1 MAGGFVPDDFD
12 ATIWEN
18 IEPLTKDLMER
29 QLSCSSCIEGLISDS
44 SELAEHIS
52 ETGALLYIGMTC
64 DTESEEKKES
74 FLDFMSN
81 IRPKLSEFSDAL
93 NRRIVNHS
101 SVDDL
106 PSRYDLMLRGMRTD
120 VEIFRK
126 ENIPLGVRQTE
137 LVTEAQTING
147 AMTVEFEGQEMTFPQ
162 MSKYL
167 ESNDRSQRQAA
178 WMAMSSRR
186 MEDSERLSE
195 IFDELITIR
204 HQMATNAG
212 FESYTQYMFRAMH
225 RFDYT
230 IEDCLEFHD
239 SVESVC
245 MPILK
250 KINEERCDGLGIGGL
265 SPWDVNEKGGS
276 GPDIHGREPLKPFGT
291 VDEMVEKLSV
301 MFHEISSDLGGKF
314 DKLIEMDTLDLE
326 TRKGKAPGG
335 YQYYLEKSRVP
346 FIFMNAAGL
355 QGDLETMIHE
365 AGHAFHSLYCGHLE
379 LIDERDYPIEFAE
392 VASMSMEL
400 LTQPW
405 WDKFYESEE
414 ADRARRAHLEGVV
427 FLLPWIATIDS
438 FQHWIYANPGHSKE
452 ERAEVWL
459 SIRDKFGSDMDWT
472 GHTDFRELS
481 WQQQGHLFGVP
492 FYYIEYGIAQLG
504 SLQLWKTQM
513 GDPQKALDDYANA
526 MSLGNTR
533 TLPELF
539 SAADLELGFNEGH
552 FMTRWGL
559 WRQLCQSCPC
569 SLRTPGPTL
578 IAQTLGCHGKDCLAL
593 R

>member
-1 MAGGFVPDDFD
+1 MGSGFVPDNFD
-12 ATIWEN
+12 AKVWEN
-18 IEPLTKDLMER
+18 IDPLTNDLIER
-29 QLSCSSCIEGLISDS
+29 ELNCSSCLERLISDS

-64 DTESEEKKES
+64 DTESEEKKGS
-74 FLDFMSN
+74 FLEFMSN

-93 NRRIVNHS
+93 NRRIVSHP

-106 PSRYDLMLRGMRTD
+106 PSRYDLMLRGMRAD
-120 VEIFRK
+120 IEIFRK
-126 ENIPLGVRQTE
+126 ENIPLAVRQTE
-137 LVTEAQTING
+137 LVTEAQTVNG
-147 AMTVEFEGQEMTFPQ
+147 AMTVEFEGEELTFPQ

-167 ESNDRSQRQAA
+167 EANDRSKRQAA
-178 WMAMSSRR
+178 WMAMAARR
-186 MEDSERLSE
+186 MEDNERLSE
-195 IFDELITIR
+195 IFDELISIR
-204 HQMATNAG
+204 HQMAENAG

-225 RFDYT
+225 RFDYNV
-230 IEDCLEFHD
+230 EDCLEFHD

-250 KINEERCDGLGIGGL
+250 QINEDRCVGLGIGEL
-265 SPWDVNEKGGS
+265 CPWDVNEKSGS
-276 GPDIHGREPLKPFGT
+276 GPDKHGRDPLRPFET
-291 VDEMVEKLSV
+291 VDEMVEKLSE
-301 MFHEISSDLGGKF
+301 MFNEISSDLGGKF
-314 DKLIEMDTLDLE
+314 DKLVEMDTLDLD

-405 WDKFYESEE
+405 WDKFYGPEE
-414 ADRARRAHLEGVV
+414 AARARRTHLEGVV

-438 FQHWIYANPGHSKE
+438 FQHWIYANPGHSRE

-459 SIRDKFGSDMDWT
+459 SIRDKFGTAMDWT

-513 GDPQKALDDYANA
+513 SDPQKALDDYANA

-539 SAADLELGFNEGH
+539 SAADIILGFDESH
-552 FMTRWGL
+552 FM
-559 WRQLCQSCPC
+559 
-569 SLRTPGPTL
+569 SL
-578 IAQTLGCHGKDCLAL
+578 LGTVKTAL
-593 R
+593 SELPS

>member
-1 MAGGFVPDDFD
+1 MAGGFVPDGFD

-18 IEPLTKDLMER
+18 IQPLTNDLMER

-137 LVTEAQTING
+137 LVTKAQTING

-178 WMAMSSRR
+178 WMAMSARR

-250 KINEERCDGLGIGGL
+250 KINEERCEGLGIGELG
-265 SPWDVNEKGGS
+265 PWDVNEKGGS
-276 GPDIHGREPLKPFGT
+276 GPDIHGREPLRPFET

-301 MFHEISSDLGGKF
+301 MFHEISSDLGEKF
-314 DKLIEMDTLDLE
+314 DKLVEMDTLDLE

-552 FMTRWGL
+552 FM
-559 WRQLCQSCPC
+559 
-569 SLRTPGPTL
+569 SLMGTVET
-578 IAQTLGCHGKDCLAL
+578 AL
-593 R
+593 SELPV

>member
-1 MAGGFVPDDFD
+1 MADGFVPDGFD

-18 IEPLTKDLMER
+18 IEPLTNDLMER

-101 SVDDL
+101 SVGDL

-162 MSKYL
+162 MGKYL

-178 WMAMSSRR
+178 WMTMSARR

-204 HQMATNAG
+204 HQMAINAG

-250 KINEERCDGLGIGGL
+250 KINEERCDGLGIGEL

-276 GPDIHGREPLKPFGT
+276 GPDIHGRKPLRPFET

-301 MFHEISSDLGGKF
+301 MFHEISNDLGGKF
-314 DKLIEMDTLDLE
+314 DKLVEMDTLDLE

-472 GHTDFRELS
+472 GHTDFKELS

-539 SAADLELGFNEGH
+539 AAADLELGFNEGH
-552 FMTRWGL
+552 FM
-559 WRQLCQSCPC
+559 
-569 SLRTPGPTL
+569 SLMGTVET
-578 IAQTLGCHGKDCLAL
+578 AL
-593 R
+593 SELPV

>member
-1 MAGGFVPDDFD
+1 MAGGFVPDVFD

-18 IEPLTKDLMER
+18 IKPLADDLMER
-29 QLSCSSCIEGLISDS
+29 ELNCSSCIEGLISDS

-64 DTESEEKKES
+64 DTESEEKRES

-147 AMTVEFEGQEMTFPQ
+147 AMTVEFEGEERTFPQ

-178 WMAMSSRR
+178 WVAMSARR

-195 IFDELITIR
+195 IFDELVSIR
-204 HQMATNAG
+204 HQMATNSG

-250 KINEERCDGLGIGGL
+250 KINKDRRDGLGIGEL

-276 GPDIHGREPLKPFGT
+276 GPDIHGRKPLRPFET
-291 VDEMVEKLSV
+291 VDEMVEKLSE

-314 DKLIEMDTLDLE
+314 DKLVEMDTLDLD

-414 ADRARRAHLEGVV
+414 ADRARRAHLEGVA

-438 FQHWIYANPGHSKE
+438 FQHWIYANPGHSRE

-459 SIRDKFGSDMDWT
+459 SIRDKFGSEMDWT

-513 GDPQKALDDYANA
+513 SDPQKALDDYANA
-526 MSLGNTR
+526 MTLGNTR

-552 FMTRWGL
+552 FM
-559 WRQLCQSCPC
+559 
-569 SLRTPGPTL
+569 SLMGTVET
-578 IAQTLGCHGKDCLAL
+578 AL
-593 R
+593 SELPA

>member
-1 MAGGFVPDDFD
+1 MAGGFVPDGFD

-18 IEPLTKDLMER
+18 IQPLTNDLMER

-137 LVTEAQTING
+137 LVTKAQTING

-178 WMAMSSRR
+178 WMAMSARR

-212 FESYTQYMFRAMH
+212 FESYTPVS
-225 RFDYT
+225 YT
-230 IEDCLEFHD
+230 
-239 SVESVC
+239 
-245 MPILK
+245 
-250 KINEERCDGLGIGGL
+250 
-265 SPWDVNEKGGS
+265 
-276 GPDIHGREPLKPFGT
+276 
-291 VDEMVEKLSV
+291 
-301 MFHEISSDLGGKF
+301 
-314 DKLIEMDTLDLE
+314 
-326 TRKGKAPGG
+326 
-335 YQYYLEKSRVP
+335 
-346 FIFMNAAGL
+346 
-355 QGDLETMIHE
+355 
-365 AGHAFHSLYCGHLE
+365 HL
-379 LIDERDYPIEFAE
+379 
-392 VASMSMEL
+392 
-400 LTQPW
+400 
-405 WDKFYESEE
+405 
-414 ADRARRAHLEGVV
+414 
-427 FLLPWIATIDS
+427 
-438 FQHWIYANPGHSKE
+438 
-452 ERAEVWL
+452 
-459 SIRDKFGSDMDWT
+459 
-472 GHTDFRELS
+472 
-481 WQQQGHLFGVP
+481 
-492 FYYIEYGIAQLG
+492 
-504 SLQLWKTQM
+504 
-513 GDPQKALDDYANA
+513 
-526 MSLGNTR
+526 
-533 TLPELF
+533 TLPTIY
-539 SAADLELGFNEGH
+539 SV
-552 FMTRWGL
+552 
-559 WRQLCQSCPC
+559 
-569 SLRTPGPTL
+569 
-578 IAQTLGCHGKDCLAL
+578 
-593 R
+593 

>member
-1 MAGGFVPDDFD
+1 MADGFVPDGFD

-18 IEPLTKDLMER
+18 IEPLTNDLMER

-276 GPDIHGREPLKPFGT
+276 GPDIHGREPLKPFET

-552 FMTRWGL
+552 FM
-559 WRQLCQSCPC
+559 
-569 SLRTPGPTL
+569 SLMGTVET
-578 IAQTLGCHGKDCLAL
+578 AL
-593 R
+593 SELPV

>member
-1 MAGGFVPDDFD
+1 MAGGFVPDFFD

-18 IEPLTKDLMER
+18 IKPLADDLMER
-29 QLSCSSCIEGLISDS
+29 ELNCSSCIEGLISDS

-64 DTESEEKKES
+64 DTESEEKRES

-147 AMTVEFEGQEMTFPQ
+147 AMTVEFEGEERTFPQ

-178 WMAMSSRR
+178 WVAMSARR

-195 IFDELITIR
+195 IFDELVSIR
-204 HQMATNAG
+204 HQMATNSG

-250 KINEERCDGLGIGGL
+250 KINKDRRDGLGIGEL

-276 GPDIHGREPLKPFGT
+276 GPDIHGREPLRPFET
-291 VDEMVEKLSV
+291 VDEMVEKLSE

-314 DKLIEMDTLDLE
+314 DKLVEMDTLDLD

-414 ADRARRAHLEGVV
+414 VDRARRAHLEGVA

-438 FQHWIYANPGHSKE
+438 FQHWIYANPGHSRE

-459 SIRDKFGSDMDWT
+459 SIRDKFGSEMDWT

-513 GDPQKALDDYANA
+513 SDPQKALDDYANA
-526 MSLGNTR
+526 MTLGNTR

-552 FMTRWGL
+552 FM
-559 WRQLCQSCPC
+559 
-569 SLRTPGPTL
+569 SLMGTVET
-578 IAQTLGCHGKDCLAL
+578 AL
-593 R
+593 SELPA

>member
-1 MAGGFVPDDFD
+1 MAGGFVPDGFD

-18 IEPLTKDLMER
+18 IQPLTNDLMER

-137 LVTEAQTING
+137 LVTKAQTING

-178 WMAMSSRR
+178 WMAMSARR

-250 KINEERCDGLGIGGL
+250 KINEERCDGLGIGEL

-276 GPDIHGREPLKPFGT
+276 GPDIHGREPLRPFET

-314 DKLIEMDTLDLE
+314 DKLVEMDTLDLE

-414 ADRARRAHLEGVV
+414 ADRARRAHLEGVI

-552 FMTRWGL
+552 FM
-559 WRQLCQSCPC
+559 
-569 SLRTPGPTL
+569 SLMGTVET
-578 IAQTLGCHGKDCLAL
+578 AL
-593 R
+593 SELPV

>member
-1 MAGGFVPDDFD
+1 MAGGFVPDVFD

-18 IEPLTKDLMER
+18 IKPLADDLMER
-29 QLSCSSCIEGLISDS
+29 ELNCSSCIEGLISDS

-64 DTESEEKKES
+64 DTESEEKRES

-147 AMTVEFEGQEMTFPQ
+147 AMTVEFEGEERTFPQ

-167 ESNDRSQRQAA
+167 ESNDRSLRQAA
-178 WMAMSSRR
+178 WMSMSARR

-195 IFDELITIR
+195 IFDELISIR

-230 IEDCLEFHD
+230 IEDCLEFHE

-250 KINEERCDGLGIGGL
+250 RINKDRRDGLGIGEL

-276 GPDIHGREPLKPFGT
+276 GPDIHGRDPLRPFET
-291 VDEMVEKLSV
+291 VDEMVEKLSE

-314 DKLIEMDTLDLE
+314 DKLVEMDTLDLD

-414 ADRARRAHLEGVV
+414 ADRARRAHLEGVA

-438 FQHWIYANPGHSKE
+438 FQHWIYANPGHSRE

-459 SIRDKFGSDMDWT
+459 SIRDKFGSEMDWT

-513 GDPQKALDDYANA
+513 SNPQKALDDYANA
-526 MSLGNTR
+526 MTLGNTR

-552 FMTRWGL
+552 FM
-559 WRQLCQSCPC
+559 
-569 SLRTPGPTL
+569 SLMGTVET
-578 IAQTLGCHGKDCLAL
+578 AL
-593 R
+593 SELPA

>member
-1 MAGGFVPDDFD
+1 MAGGFVPDGFD

-18 IEPLTKDLMER
+18 IQPLTNDLMER

-126 ENIPLGVRQTE
+126 ANIPLGVRQTE
-137 LVTEAQTING
+137 LVTKAQTING

-178 WMAMSSRR
+178 WMAMSARR
-186 MEDSERLSE
+186 MEDSERLSD

-250 KINEERCDGLGIGGL
+250 KINEERCDGLGIGEL

-276 GPDIHGREPLKPFGT
+276 GPDIHGREPLRPFET

-314 DKLIEMDTLDLE
+314 DKLVEMDTLDLE

-405 WDKFYESEE
+405 WDNFYESEE
-414 ADRARRAHLEGVV
+414 ADRARRAHLEGVI

-552 FMTRWGL
+552 FM
-559 WRQLCQSCPC
+559 
-569 SLRTPGPTL
+569 SLMGTVET
-578 IAQTLGCHGKDCLAL
+578 AL
-593 R
+593 SELPV

>member
-1 MAGGFVPDDFD
+1 MAGGFVPDVFD

-18 IEPLTKDLMER
+18 IKPLADDLMER
-29 QLSCSSCIEGLISDS
+29 ELNCSSCIEGLISDS

-64 DTESEEKKES
+64 DTESEEKRES

-147 AMTVEFEGQEMTFPQ
+147 AMTVEFEGEERTFPQ

-178 WMAMSSRR
+178 WVAMSARR

-195 IFDELITIR
+195 IFDELVSIR
-204 HQMATNAG
+204 HQMATNSG

-230 IEDCLEFHD
+230 IEDCLEFHE

-250 KINEERCDGLGIGGL
+250 RINKDRRDGLGIGEL

-276 GPDIHGREPLKPFGT
+276 GPDIHGRDPLRPFET
-291 VDEMVEKLSV
+291 VDEMVEKLSE

-314 DKLIEMDTLDLE
+314 DKLVEMDTLDLD

-414 ADRARRAHLEGVV
+414 ADRARRAHLEGVA

-438 FQHWIYANPGHSKE
+438 FQHWIYANPGHSRE

-459 SIRDKFGSDMDWT
+459 SIRDKFGSEMDWT

-513 GDPQKALDDYANA
+513 SDPQKALDDYANA

-539 SAADLELGFNEGH
+539 SAADLELGFDEGH
-552 FMTRWGL
+552 FM
-559 WRQLCQSCPC
+559 
-569 SLRTPGPTL
+569 SLLETVET
-578 IAQTLGCHGKDCLAL
+578 AL
-593 R
+593 SDLPA

>member
-1 MAGGFVPDDFD
+1 MAGGFVPDVFD

-18 IEPLTKDLMER
+18 IKPLADDLMER
-29 QLSCSSCIEGLISDS
+29 ELNCSSCIEGLISDS

-64 DTESEEKKES
+64 DTESEEKRES

-147 AMTVEFEGQEMTFPQ
+147 AMTVEFEGEEMTFPQ

-178 WMAMSSRR
+178 WVAMSARR

-195 IFDELITIR
+195 IFDELVSIR
-204 HQMATNAG
+204 HQMATNSG

-250 KINEERCDGLGIGGL
+250 KINKDRRDGLGIGEL

-276 GPDIHGREPLKPFGT
+276 GPDIHGREPLRPFET
-291 VDEMVEKLSV
+291 VDEMVEKLSE

-314 DKLIEMDTLDLE
+314 DKLVEMDTLDLD

-414 ADRARRAHLEGVV
+414 ADRARRAHLEGVA

-438 FQHWIYANPGHSKE
+438 FQHWIYANPGHSRE

-459 SIRDKFGSDMDWT
+459 SIRDKFGSEMDWT

-513 GDPQKALDDYANA
+513 SDPQKALDDYANA
-526 MSLGNTR
+526 MTLGNTR

-552 FMTRWGL
+552 FM
-559 WRQLCQSCPC
+559 
-569 SLRTPGPTL
+569 SLMGTVET
-578 IAQTLGCHGKDCLAL
+578 AL
-593 R
+593 SELPA

>member
-1 MAGGFVPDDFD
+1 MAGGFVPDGFD
-12 ATIWEN
+12 ATVWEN
-18 IEPLTKDLMER
+18 IEPLANDLLER
-29 QLSCSSCIEGLISDS
+29 ELNCSSCIEGLISDS

-276 GPDIHGREPLKPFGT
+276 GPDIHGREPLKPFET

-552 FMTRWGL
+552 FMTLMG
-559 WRQLCQSCPC
+559 
-569 SLRTPGPTL
+569 TVET
-578 IAQTLGCHGKDCLAL
+578 AL
-593 R
+593 SELPV

>member
-1 MAGGFVPDDFD
+1 MTSGFVPDDFD

-18 IEPLTKDLMER
+18 IEPLTNDLMER
-29 QLSCSSCIEGLISDS
+29 KLSCSSCIEGLISDS

-64 DTESEEKKES
+64 DTESEEKRGS

-93 NRRIVNHS
+93 NRRIVNHP
-101 SVDDL
+101 SVNDL
-106 PSRYDLMLRGMRTD
+106 PGRYELMLRGMRTD

-147 AMTVEFEGQEMTFPQ
+147 AMTVEFEGEEKTFPQ

-167 ESNDRSQRQAA
+167 ESNDRPQRQSAWISMAA
-178 WMAMSSRR
+178 RR
-186 MEDSERLSE
+186 MDDNERLSE
-195 IFDELITIR
+195 IFDELISIR

-230 IEDCLEFHD
+230 IEDCLEFHE

-245 MPILK
+245 MPILE
-250 KINEERCDGLGIGGL
+250 KINKDRCEGLGIGNL

-276 GPDIHGREPLKPFGT
+276 GPDIHGRNPLRPFQT
-291 VDEMVEKLSV
+291 VEEMVEKLSE
-301 MFHEISSDLGGKF
+301 MFHEISNDLGEKF
-314 DKLIEMDTLDLE
+314 DKLVEMDTLDLD

-405 WDKFYESEE
+405 WDKFYETEE

-438 FQHWIYANPGHSKE
+438 FQHWIYANPGHSRE

-539 SAADLELGFNEGH
+539 SAADLELGFNESH
-552 FMTRWGL
+552 FM
-559 WRQLCQSCPC
+559 
-569 SLRTPGPTL
+569 SLMGTVETALSELPT
-578 IAQTLGCHGKDCLAL
+578 
-593 R
+593 

>member
-1 MAGGFVPDDFD
+1 MAGGFVPDGFD

-18 IEPLTKDLMER
+18 IQPLTNDLMER

-137 LVTEAQTING
+137 LVTKAQTING

-178 WMAMSSRR
+178 WMAMSARR

-250 KINEERCDGLGIGGL
+250 KINQERCDGLGIGEL

-276 GPDIHGREPLKPFGT
+276 GPDIHGREPLRPFET

-314 DKLIEMDTLDLE
+314 DKLVEMDTLDLE

-552 FMTRWGL
+552 FM
-559 WRQLCQSCPC
+559 
-569 SLRTPGPTL
+569 SLMGTVET
-578 IAQTLGCHGKDCLAL
+578 AL
-593 R
+593 TELPV